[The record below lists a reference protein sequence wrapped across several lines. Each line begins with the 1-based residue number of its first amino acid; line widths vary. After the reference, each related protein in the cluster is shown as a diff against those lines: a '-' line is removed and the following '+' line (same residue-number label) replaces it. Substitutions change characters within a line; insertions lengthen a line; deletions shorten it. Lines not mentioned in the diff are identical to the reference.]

1 MSMQMRNIGDLI
13 KALRVGAN
21 AAATAGGTG
30 DATKVTGV
38 IIDRAAIGMPLSG
51 VLAVPWTA
59 TLTEDK
65 TLSLTYTVVEGDED
79 DLADGETLATD
90 TVVLGTG
97 GSGGS
102 TESGCLEVDL
112 KLAAGGRYVR
122 IDLTP
127 DLSASGTDTAAL
139 AAVLVCGGMD
149 RLPQ

>member
-13 KALRVGAN
+13 KVMRVGAN
-21 AAATAGGTG
+21 AAATAGGSG
-30 DATKVTGV
+30 DASKVTGV
-38 IIDRAAIGMPLSG
+38 IIDRASIGTPQSG

-59 TLTEDK
+59 TLAEDK
-65 TLSLTYTVVEGDED
+65 TLSLTYTVVTGAED
-79 DLADGETLATD
+79 DLGDGETLVTD

-102 TESGCLEVDL
+102 TESGCFELDL
-112 KLAAGGRYVR
+112 KLAATGRYVR

-127 DLSASGTDTAAL
+127 DLSATGTDTAAL

>member
-38 IIDRAAIGMPLSG
+38 IIDRAAIGTPLSG

-59 TLTEDK
+59 TLTEAK
-65 TLSLTYTVVEGDED
+65 TLSLTYTVVEGAED